1 MKVVYPVTVI
11 TEASRL
17 SVCFRLDGLLLIEH
31 NAMGA
36 KFRAGLITEIE
47 WKVYLKDTFEPQ
59 SQAIHFEINKNREIA
74 SKSTYWA
81 VNLKT
86 AIVKEVEVI

>member
-1 MKVVYPVTVI
+1 MKVVYPVTAT
-11 TEASRL
+11 TEASKL
-17 SVCFRLDGLLLIEH
+17 SFCYRLDGLLRLEH
-31 NAMGA
+31 NDMGA
-36 KFRAGLITEIE
+36 KFMSGQITEVE
-47 WKVYLKDTFEPQ
+47 WLDYLKNTFELQ